1 MLDLRRAMATLYQ
14 FIIYRRNFVLEPYR
28 GKAVND
34 STFFYRKII
43 DKTFKQILTQ
53 FSEDYELYIY
63 KEESQIRILIVSR
76 WPIWLLA

>member
-1 MLDLRRAMATLYQ
+1 M
-14 FIIYRRNFVLEPYR
+14 LEPYR

-53 FSEDYELYIY
+53 FNAGYESYTY

>member
-1 MLDLRRAMATLYQ
+1 M
-14 FIIYRRNFVLEPYR
+14 LEPYR

-53 FSEDYELYIY
+53 FNEGYESYIY